1 MLGNHLHLRL
11 SLRRSFIDLV
21 DQGPKS
27 EGSEV
32 IATRANLPIKTAFKT
47 RSGMSPQNSLSGQ
60 SLRVKQGGELTL
72 SSFYPLFSIVE
83 IRPMWET
90 ALWLYRFASYGSIRW
105 PLEHPQ
111 LALLT

>member
-60 SLRVKQGGELTL
+60 SLRVKQGGGVDTL
-72 SSFYPLFSIVE
+72 LLLSFVLHCGDQTDVGNGLV
-83 IRPMWET
+83 
-90 ALWLYRFASYGSIRW
+90 AVQVCQLWLHTMTA
-105 PLEHPQ
+105 
-111 LALLT
+111 